1 MNQVHLISVLMP
13 AYNAEKT
20 ILPIIKSILKQS
32 YHNFELIIIDD
43 GSTDKTLS
51 LINSLNDSRIKIF
64 SYKKNKGIV
73 YALNY
78 GFSKCNGAYIA
89 RVDSDDFSEPT
100 RLEKQINFLLSNP
113 EYGVCGTFQKLLH
126 ANSTSINKPP
136 INSKEI
142 NTSLLFGTTML
153 HSTVLIKKSVLEK
166 LGRSPYNGKFK
177 YCEDYNLWV
186 DLLGITKM
194 HNISEVLCHYD
205 WRETKA
211 WEFPNSQLRKSINK
225 IRSKAMNHLV
235 FFNFQKKIHVFHNKF
250 IYNEYKSSFER
261 FILRYLYLVYLLI
274 ALSLSLRFSSKFLF
288 IRVVNQALLEIKN
301 IINLMLFNFISLI
314 KLALEF
320 FFGKKYTEVI
330 RRFLHKK

>member
-1 MNQVHLISVLMP
+1 MP
-13 AYNAEKT
+13 VYNAGKT

-32 YHNFELIIIDD
+32 YQNFELIIVND

-51 LINSLNDSRIKIF
+51 LINSINDNRIKIF

-126 ANSTSINKPP
+126 ANSASINKPP

-166 LGRSPYNGKFK
+166 LGRSPYNDKFK
-177 YCEDYNLWV
+177 HCEDYNLWV

-194 HNISEVLCHYD
+194 HNIPEVLCHYD

-211 WEFPNSQLRKSINK
+211 WQFPNSQLRKSINK
-225 IRSKAMNHLV
+225 IRNKAINHLV
-235 FFNFQKKIHVFHNKF
+235 FFNFQKKIHVFHKKF

-274 ALSLSLRFSSKFLF
+274 VLSVSLRFSSKFLL
-288 IRVVNQALLEIKN
+288 IRAVNHALLEIKK
-301 IINLMLFNFISLI
+301 LTYLVLFNFIGLI
-314 KLALEF
+314 KLTLEF
-320 FFGKKYTEVI
+320 FLGKTHTEAI
-330 RRFLHKK
+330 CRFLRKK